1 MKKIL
6 VVGYSSWDYVDKLA
20 KKYPGVLFFDLA
32 LIRNADKTQG
42 IVELAKIVDGV
53 LFTHNAGR
61 DDRLTFEVAIAMV
74 NKTETYE
81 ESDFPLEE
89 SEDENGNAV

>member
-20 KKYPGVLFFDLA
+20 KKYPDVLFFDLA

-74 NKTETYE
+74 NKTGTYE